1 MTKKSSDNTS
11 PQAEANHETH
21 DDEWL
26 HHRLAH
32 DLVLSLSGWL
42 SDELIAN
49 ARGLNS
55 SGQFSDMARSAAYA
69 ILSQGLPTTEMAALA
84 IGTLLERGASS
95 DEQLA
100 EIDEIVQAILG
111 NTNGHADHAVP
122 SFDYSSDSTS
132 GDVDVDKIVARVKA
146 NKDALAIWRTERRP
160 LLDAPWPPARD
171 VFVVEADVDTDLVK
185 LTTTFTKLIVK
196 HGVQLPLIEVR
207 EVGTFLT
214 GYHAALIEHGELLWA
229 RRPRNELVVIDVFDD
244 VVDGV
249 GAFSSDH
256 ATIPDT
262 EREEVVSYLENGT
275 AVLET
280 FGYIDDVIDSTV
292 KATVPTTVRTDGQ
305 FVWSDA
311 TAYYLR
317 HHALAPQA
325 EFLEHITSA
334 DSAPE
339 PVDSDVLLRATRLI
353 NSEPEAA

>member
-11 PQAEANHETH
+11 PTAEANDEAEPEGWSH
-21 DDEWL
+21 D
-26 HHRLAH
+26 RLAH

-42 SDELIAN
+42 SDEFIAN
-49 ARGLNS
+49 AREMNS
-55 SGQFSDMARSAAYA
+55 SARFSDTARSAAFA
-69 ILSQGLPTTEMAALA
+69 ILSRGLPTTEMAALA
-84 IGTLLERGASS
+84 IGALLEPDASN

-100 EIDEIVQAILG
+100 EIDEIVQAILD
-111 NTNGHADHAVP
+111 NTDSNADHAVP
-122 SFDYSSDSTS
+122 SFQYSTAPTSSDI
-132 GDVDVDKIVARVKA
+132 DVDKIVARVKA
-146 NKDALAIWRTERRP
+146 NRGALAIWRTERRP

-171 VFVVEADVDTDLVK
+171 VFVVEADVGADLVK
-185 LTTTFTKLIVK
+185 LTATFTKLIVK

-207 EVGTFLT
+207 EVGTFLS

-229 RRPRNELVVIDVFDD
+229 RRPRNELVVVDVFDD

-256 ATIPDT
+256 TTIPDT
-262 EREEVVSYLENGT
+262 EREELVSYLENGT